1 MKKRLVT
8 YKRREA
14 IQGYLFILPWIL
26 GALLFFAVPLGES
39 LLFSVSTV
47 TNTGTGFD
55 VAVNSPGGNGR
66 GFWDNYRYMLFMDAD
81 FLRQLTTTAGDTL
94 AAVVVITL
102 FSLFVAAMLHG
113 SFKGRNIYRSVF
125 FLPVI
130 MTTGVTYLM
139 IQVGLSGGETLTS
152 TSAIDAGNAFTFKVT
167 SLRDIMLQG
176 GVSPGFVESVTRVV
190 NMIFGYVSKSGVQI
204 LLFLSGFAKIPVSH
218 YEAAKIEGAN
228 SWEAVWKITFP
239 VISPVIFLNIVYTM
253 LDSFITYGTEDFGNV
268 TMYAIQRMGFGST
281 MRFEYASAMSWIY
294 TAMIALFLLAVYL
307 LVGKPSAKI
316 NE

>member
-1 MKKRLVT
+1 M
-8 YKRREA
+8 
-14 IQGYLFILPWIL
+14 FILPWVI
-26 GALLFFAVPLGES
+26 GALLFFAVPLIES
-39 LLFSVSTV
+39 LLFSFSTV
-47 TNTGTGFD
+47 TNTGAGFEID
-55 VAVNSPGGNGR
+55 VNGFGNGR
-66 GFWDNYRYMLFMDAD
+66 GFWDNYRSMLFSDAD
-81 FLRQLTTTAGDTL
+81 FLRQLASTAADTA

-102 FSLFVAAMLHG
+102 FSLFTAAMLHG
-113 SFKGRNIYRSVF
+113 NFKGRNIYRSVF

-139 IQVGLSGGETLTS
+139 LQTGLSGGETLTS

-176 GVSPGFVESVTRVV
+176 GVSPGFVEMVAQAA

-228 SWEAVWKITFP
+228 AWESFWKITFP

-253 LDSFITYGTEDFGNV
+253 LDSFITYGTENFGNV
-268 TMYAIQRMGFGST
+268 TMYAIQKMGFGQT
-281 MRFEYASAMSWIY
+281 MRFDYASAMSWIY
-294 TAMIALFLLAVYL
+294 AAMISLFLIAAYF
-307 LVGKPSAKI
+307 LVGRPSGRV